1 MSATILPE
9 KTLHYPVLLN
19 EVINIITPQNGGTF
33 IDCTFGQGGYSKK
46 ILEYPNTKV
55 IAIDRDKNSQ
65 HIASDFKKKFEDR
78 FSFHNIKFSQIKD
91 LNLKDEIKGI
101 IFDLGYSINQIKN
114 LSTGLSFDS
123 KGELNMKMGLNDF
136 SAKDVIDKL
145 DQKELEQ
152 IFRYFGEEK
161 NSKLISKKIVLERQK
176 KNLDTQD
183 LVNIVKRVK
192 KRHYTKTNP
201 ATKVFQALRIF
212 VNKEISELSKS
223 LEASASIV
231 SQNGIVLT
239 VSFHSLEDKICKFFF
254 NHLSKQDKVS
264 RYLPEKKTT
273 KKSFSLITKKPVTP
287 SSQELKLNPP
297 SRSAKLRAIKK
308 IGLYENNMNVFEKY
322 ASLLKIE
329 NFSKNLKFFQY
340 HF

>member
-55 IAIDRDKNSQ
+55 IAVDRDKNSIK
-65 HIASDFKKKFEDR
+65 IASELKKRFKDR

-91 LNLKDEIKGI
+91 LKTDDEVKGI
-101 IFDLGYSINQIKN
+101 IFDLGYSLNQIKD
-114 LSTGLSFDS
+114 LSRGLSFDS
-123 KGELNMKMGLNDF
+123 KGELNMKMRLNDY
-136 SAKDVIDKL
+136 SAKDVINKL

-152 IFRYFGEEK
+152 IFKYFGEEK

-176 KNLDTQD
+176 KILDTQD
-183 LVNIVKRVK
+183 LVNIVKRAK
-192 KRHYTKTNP
+192 KKYYTKTNP

-212 VNKEISELSKS
+212 VNKEISELTRGLK
-223 LEASASIV
+223 ESANIV
-231 SQNGIVLT
+231 SQNGIILT

-308 IGLYENNMNVFEKY
+308 IGLYENNMNVFDKY
-322 ASLLKIE
+322 VSLLKIE
-329 NFSKNLKFFQY
+329 NFSKKL
-340 HF
+340 

>member
-1 MSATILPE
+1 
-9 KTLHYPVLLN
+9 
-19 EVINIITPQNGGTF
+19 
-33 IDCTFGQGGYSKK
+33 
-46 ILEYPNTKV
+46 
-55 IAIDRDKNSQ
+55 
-65 HIASDFKKKFEDR
+65 
-78 FSFHNIKFSQIKD
+78 
-91 LNLKDEIKGI
+91 
-101 IFDLGYSINQIKN
+101 
-114 LSTGLSFDS
+114 
-123 KGELNMKMGLNDF
+123 MKMGLNDF
-136 SAKDVIDKL
+136 SAKDVVNKL
-145 DQKELEQ
+145 DEKELGQ
-152 IFRYFGEEK
+152 IFKYFGEEK

-264 RYLPEKKTT
+264 RYLPEKKNYK

-322 ASLLKIE
+322 ANLFKIE
-329 NFSKNLKFFQY
+329 NLSKKL
-340 HF
+340 

>member
-55 IAIDRDKNSQ
+55 IAIDRDKNSL
-65 HIASDFKKKFEDR
+65 HIASDLKKKFEDR

-91 LNLKDEIKGI
+91 LNFKDEIKGI
-101 IFDLGYSINQIKN
+101 IFDLGYSLNQIKD

-136 SAKDVIDKL
+136 SAKDVINKL

-152 IFRYFGEEK
+152 IFKYFGEEK

-192 KRHYTKTNP
+192 KKHYTKTNP

-231 SQNGIVLT
+231 SQNGIILT

-254 NHLSKQDKVS
+254 NYLSKQDKVS

-287 SSQELKLNPP
+287 GSQELKLNPP

-308 IGLYENNMNVFEKY
+308 NWFI
-322 ASLLKIE
+322 
-329 NFSKNLKFFQY
+329 
-340 HF
+340 

>member
-55 IAIDRDKNSQ
+55 IAIDRDKNSL
-65 HIASDFKKKFEDR
+65 HIASDLKKKFEDR
-78 FSFHNIKFSQIKD
+78 FYFHNIKFSQIKD
-91 LNLKDEIKGI
+91 LKIDDEVKGI
-101 IFDLGYSINQIKN
+101 IFDLGYSLNQIKD
-114 LSTGLSFDS
+114 LSRGLSFDS
-123 KGELNMKMGLNDF
+123 KGDLNMKMGLNDF
-136 SAKDVIDKL
+136 SAKDVINKL

-152 IFRYFGEEK
+152 IFKYFGEEK
-161 NSKLISKKIVLERQK
+161 NSKLISKKIVVERQK

-183 LVNIVKRVK
+183 LVTIVKKTK
-192 KRHYTKTNP
+192 KKYYKKTNP

-212 VNKEISELSKS
+212 VNKEISELTRGLK
-223 LEASASIV
+223 ESANIV
-231 SQNGIVLT
+231 GQNGVILT

-264 RYLPEKKTT
+264 RYLPEKKST
-273 KKSFSLITKKPVTP
+273 KMSFSLITKKPVIP
-287 SSQELKLNPP
+287 GSQELKINPP

-308 IGLYENNMNVFEKY
+308 IDLYENNKNVFLKY
-322 ASLLKIE
+322 KNLLNIE
-329 NFSKNLKFFQY
+329 NFSEKL
-340 HF
+340 

>member
-55 IAIDRDKNSQ
+55 IAIDRDKNSL
-65 HIASDFKKKFEDR
+65 HIASDLKKKFEDR

-101 IFDLGYSINQIKN
+101 IFDLGYSLNQIKD

-123 KGELNMKMGLNDF
+123 EGELNMKMGLNDF
-136 SAKDVIDKL
+136 SAKDVINKL

-152 IFRYFGEEK
+152 IFKYFGEEK
-161 NSKLISKKIVLERQK
+161 NSKLISKKIALERQK

-192 KRHYTKTNP
+192 KKHYTKTNP

-239 VSFHSLEDKICKFFF
+239 VSFHSIEDKICKFFF
-254 NHLSKQDKVS
+254 NYLSKQDKVS

-308 IGLYENNMNVFEKY
+308 IGTYENNVNVFLKY
-322 ASLLKIE
+322 ENLFNIE
-329 NFSKNLKFFQY
+329 NFSEKL
-340 HF
+340 

>member
-136 SAKDVIDKL
+136 SAKDVINKL

-254 NHLSKQDKVS
+254 NYLSKQDKVS

-287 SSQELKLNPP
+287 GSQELKLNPP

-308 IGLYENNMNVFEKY
+308 IDIYENSMNVFSKY
-322 ASLLKIE
+322 ENLLKIE
-329 NFSKNLKFFQY
+329 NFSEKL
-340 HF
+340 

>member
-9 KTLHYPVLLN
+9 KILHYPVLLS

-55 IAIDRDKNSQ
+55 IAIDRDKNSLSV
-65 HIASDFKKKFEDR
+65 ALDLKERFKDR

-91 LNLKDEIKGI
+91 LKFKDEIKGI
-101 IFDLGYSINQIKN
+101 IFDLGYSLNQIKDF
-114 LSTGLSFDS
+114 STGLSFDS
-123 KGELNMKMGLNDF
+123 EVELNMKMGLNEF
-136 SAKDVIDKL
+136 SAKDVINKL
-145 DQKELEQ
+145 DQKELEK
-152 IFRYFGEEK
+152 IFKYFGEELS
-161 NSKLISKKIVLERQK
+161 SKIISKKIIFERKK
-176 KNLDTQD
+176 KNLNTRD

-192 KRHYTKTNP
+192 KKYYSKNNP

-212 VNKEISELSKS
+212 VNKEISELINS
-223 LEASASIV
+223 LKESASIV
-231 SQNGIVLT
+231 GQNGIILT

-254 NHLSKQDKVS
+254 NYLSKQEKVS
-264 RYLPEKKTT
+264 RYLPEKKPI

-287 SSQELKLNPP
+287 NSQELKLNPP

-308 IGLYENNMNVFEKY
+308 IGVYENRQN
-322 ASLLKIE
+322 I
-329 NFSKNLKFFQY
+329 FSKYDNLLNIEKISEKL
-340 HF
+340 

>member
-55 IAIDRDKNSQ
+55 IAIDRDKNSLQ
-65 HIASDFKKKFEDR
+65 IASDLKKKFEDR
-78 FSFHNIKFSQIKD
+78 FYFHNIKFSQIKD
-91 LNLKDEIKGI
+91 LKIDDEVKGI
-101 IFDLGYSINQIKN
+101 VFDLGYSLNQIKD
-114 LSTGLSFDS
+114 LSRGLSFDS

-136 SAKDVIDKL
+136 SAKDVINKL

-152 IFRYFGEEK
+152 IFKYFGEEK
-161 NSKLISKKIVLERQK
+161 NSKLISKKIVVERQK

-183 LVNIVKRVK
+183 LVTIVKKTK
-192 KRHYTKTNP
+192 KKYYTKTNP

-212 VNKEISELSKS
+212 VNKEISELTRGLK
-223 LEASASIV
+223 ESANIV
-231 SQNGIVLT
+231 GQNGIILT

-254 NHLSKQDKVS
+254 NQLSKQDKVS
-264 RYLPEKKTT
+264 RYLPEKKLT
-273 KKSFSLITKKPVTP
+273 KMSFSLITKKPIVP

-308 IGLYENNMNVFEKY
+308 IDIYENNNNVFMKY
-322 ASLLKIE
+322 
-329 NFSKNLKFFQY
+329 KNLFNIEKFSEKL
-340 HF
+340 

>member
-46 ILEYPNTKV
+46 ILEFPNTKV
-55 IAIDRDKNSQ
+55 IAVDRDKNTLQ
-65 HIASDFKKKFEDR
+65 IASELKKKFKDR
-78 FSFHNIKFSQIKD
+78 FSFHNINFSQIKD
-91 LNLKDEIKGI
+91 LKIDDEVKGI
-101 IFDLGYSINQIKN
+101 IFDLGYSLNQIKD
-114 LSTGLSFDS
+114 LSTGLSFES

-136 SAKDVIDKL
+136 SAKDVINKL

-152 IFRYFGEEK
+152 IFKYFGEEK

-308 IGLYENNMNVFEKY
+308 IGTYENNVNVFLKY
-322 ASLLKIE
+322 ENLFNIE
-329 NFSKNLKFFQY
+329 NFSEKL
-340 HF
+340 

>member
-9 KTLHYPVLLN
+9 KNLHYPVLLN

-65 HIASDFKKKFEDR
+65 HIASDLKKKFEDR

-136 SAKDVIDKL
+136 SAKDVVNKL

-152 IFRYFGEEK
+152 IFRFFGEEK
-161 NSKLISKKIVLERQK
+161 NSKLISKKIALERQK

-192 KRHYTKTNP
+192 KKHYTKTNP

-287 SSQELKLNPP
+287 SAQELKLNPP

-308 IGLYENNMNVFEKY
+308 IGAYENNMNVFLKY
-322 ASLLKIE
+322 ENLLNIE
-329 NFSKNLKFFQY
+329 NFSEKLWKNI
-340 HF
+340 

>member
-9 KTLHYPVLLN
+9 KNLHYPVLLN

-65 HIASDFKKKFEDR
+65 HIASDLKKKFEDR

-101 IFDLGYSINQIKN
+101 IFDLGYSINQIKD

-136 SAKDVIDKL
+136 SAKDVINKL
-145 DQKELEQ
+145 DQKELQQ
-152 IFRYFGEEK
+152 IFKYFGEEK
-161 NSKLISKKIVLERQK
+161 IQNLYPKKLYLSDK

-183 LVNIVKRVK
+183 LVNIVKRAK
-192 KRHYTKTNP
+192 KKHYTKTNP

-212 VNKEISELSKS
+212 VNKEISELYKEFRSICKYCQSKWNYIN
-223 LEASASIV
+223 SIV
-231 SQNGIVLT
+231 SFVRR
-239 VSFHSLEDKICKFFF
+239 
-254 NHLSKQDKVS
+254 QD
-264 RYLPEKKTT
+264 L
-273 KKSFSLITKKPVTP
+273 
-287 SSQELKLNPP
+287 
-297 SRSAKLRAIKK
+297 
-308 IGLYENNMNVFEKY
+308 
-322 ASLLKIE
+322 
-329 NFSKNLKFFQY
+329 
-340 HF
+340 

>member
-9 KTLHYPVLLN
+9 KNLHYPVLLN

-136 SAKDVIDKL
+136 SAKDVINKL

-192 KRHYTKTNP
+192 KKHYTKTNP

-273 KKSFSLITKKPVTP
+273 KKSFSLITKKPIVP

-308 IGLYENNMNVFEKY
+308 IDIYENNN
-322 ASLLKIE
+322 
-329 NFSKNLKFFQY
+329 N
-340 HF
+340 

>member
-55 IAIDRDKNSQ
+55 IAIDRDKNSL
-65 HIASDFKKKFEDR
+65 HIASDLKKKFEDR
-78 FSFHNIKFSQIKD
+78 FYFHNIKFSQIKD
-91 LNLKDEIKGI
+91 LKIDDEVKGI
-101 IFDLGYSINQIKN
+101 IFDLGYSLNQIKD
-114 LSTGLSFDS
+114 LSRGLSFDS
-123 KGELNMKMGLNDF
+123 KGDLNMKMGLNDF
-136 SAKDVIDKL
+136 SAKDVINKL

-152 IFRYFGEEK
+152 IFKYFGEEK
-161 NSKLISKKIVLERQK
+161 NSKLISKKIVVERQK

-183 LVNIVKRVK
+183 LVTIVKKAK
-192 KRHYTKTNP
+192 KKYYTKTNP

-212 VNKEISELSKS
+212 VNKEISELTRGLK
-223 LEASASIV
+223 ESANIV
-231 SQNGIVLT
+231 GQNGVILT

-254 NHLSKQDKVS
+254 NQLSKQDKVS
-264 RYLPEKKTT
+264 RYLPEKKST
-273 KKSFSLITKKPVTP
+273 KISFSLITKKPVIP
-287 SSQELKLNPP
+287 GSQELKLNPP

-308 IGLYENNMNVFEKY
+308 IDTYENNKNVFLKY
-322 ASLLKIE
+322 KNLLNIE
-329 NFSKNLKFFQY
+329 NFSEKL
-340 HF
+340 

>member
-55 IAIDRDKNSQ
+55 IAIDRDKNSL
-65 HIASDFKKKFEDR
+65 HIASDLKKKFEDR
-78 FSFHNIKFSQIKD
+78 FYFHNIKFSQIKD
-91 LNLKDEIKGI
+91 LKIDDEVKGVV
-101 IFDLGYSINQIKN
+101 FDLGYSLNQIKD
-114 LSTGLSFDS
+114 LSRGLSFDS
-123 KGELNMKMGLNDF
+123 EGELNMKMGINDF
-136 SAKDVIDKL
+136 SAKDAINRL

-152 IFRYFGEEK
+152 IFKYFGEEK
-161 NSKLISKKIVLERQK
+161 NSKIISKKIVIERQK
-176 KNLDTQD
+176 KILDTQD

-192 KRHYTKTNP
+192 KKYYTKTNP

-212 VNKEISELSKS
+212 VNKEISELTRGLK
-223 LEASASIV
+223 ESANIV
-231 SQNGIVLT
+231 SKNGVILT

-264 RYLPEKKTT
+264 RYLPEKKLT
-273 KKSFSLITKKPVTP
+273 KMSFSLITKKPIVP

-308 IGLYENNMNVFEKY
+308 IDIYENNNNVFLKY
-322 ASLLKIE
+322 
-329 NFSKNLKFFQY
+329 KNLFNIEKFSEKL
-340 HF
+340 

>member
-1 MSATILPE
+1 MSATISPE
-9 KTLHYPVLLN
+9 KILHYPVLLN

-55 IAIDRDKNSQ
+55 IAIDRDKNSL
-65 HIASDFKKKFEDR
+65 HIASDLKKKFEDR

-101 IFDLGYSINQIKN
+101 IFDLGYSLNQIKD

-123 KGELNMKMGLNDF
+123 EGELNMKMGLNDF
-136 SAKDVIDKL
+136 SAKDVINKL

-152 IFRYFGEEK
+152 IFKYFGEEK
-161 NSKLISKKIVLERQK
+161 NSKLISKKIALERQK

-192 KRHYTKTNP
+192 KKHYTKTNP

-287 SSQELKLNPP
+287 GSQELKLNPP

-308 IGLYENNMNVFEKY
+308 IGTYENNMNVFEKY
-322 ASLLKIE
+322 ANLLKIE
-329 NFSKNLKFFQY
+329 NLSEKL
-340 HF
+340 

>member
-55 IAIDRDKNSQ
+55 IAIDRDKNSL
-65 HIASDFKKKFEDR
+65 HIASDLKKKFEDR

-101 IFDLGYSINQIKN
+101 IFDLGYSINQIKD

-136 SAKDVIDKL
+136 SAKDVINNL
-145 DQKELEQ
+145 DQKELQQ
-152 IFRYFGEEK
+152 IFKYFGEEK
-161 NSKLISKKIVLERQK
+161 NSKLISKKIALERQK

-231 SQNGIVLT
+231 SQNGIILT

-254 NHLSKQDKVS
+254 NYLSKQDKVS

-308 IGLYENNMNVFEKY
+308 IGLYENNMDVFEKY
-322 ASLLKIE
+322 TNLLKIE
-329 NFSKNLKFFQY
+329 NFSKKL
-340 HF
+340 

>member
-33 IDCTFGQGGYSKK
+33 LDCTFGQGGYSKK

-55 IAIDRDKNSQ
+55 IAIDRDKNSL
-65 HIASDFKKKFEDR
+65 HIASDLKKKFEDR

-91 LNLKDEIKGI
+91 LKIDDEVKGI
-101 IFDLGYSINQIKN
+101 VFDLGYSLNQIKD
-114 LSTGLSFDS
+114 LSRGLSFDS
-123 KGELNMKMGLNDF
+123 EGELNMKMGINDF
-136 SAKDVIDKL
+136 SAKDVINRL

-152 IFRYFGEEK
+152 IFKYFGEEK
-161 NSKLISKKIVLERQK
+161 NSKIISKKIVIERQK
-176 KNLDTQD
+176 KILDTQD

-192 KRHYTKTNP
+192 KKYYTKTNP

-212 VNKEISELSKS
+212 VNNEISELTRGLK
-223 LEASASIV
+223 ESANII
-231 SQNGIVLT
+231 SQNGVILT

-264 RYLPEKKTT
+264 RYLPEKKLT
-273 KKSFSLITKKPVTP
+273 KMSFSLITKKPIVP

-308 IGLYENNMNVFEKY
+308 IDIYENNNNVFMKY
-322 ASLLKIE
+322 
-329 NFSKNLKFFQY
+329 KNLFNIEKFSEKL
-340 HF
+340 

>member
-1 MSATILPE
+1 MHQIL
-9 KTLHYPVLLN
+9 
-19 EVINIITPQNGGTF
+19 
-33 IDCTFGQGGYSKK
+33 
-46 ILEYPNTKV
+46 
-55 IAIDRDKNSQ
+55 
-65 HIASDFKKKFEDR
+65 KKKFEDR
-78 FSFHNIKFSQIKD
+78 FSFYNIKFSQIKE

-101 IFDLGYSINQIKN
+101 IFDLGYSINQIKD

-136 SAKDVIDKL
+136 SAKDVINKL

-152 IFRYFGEEK
+152 TFKYFGEEK
-161 NSKLISKKIVLERQK
+161 IQKLYPKKLYLSGKKKKFRYSGFGQYNKKSKKK
-176 KNLDTQD
+176 
-183 LVNIVKRVK
+183 
-192 KRHYTKTNP
+192 HYTKTNP

-212 VNKEISELSKS
+212 VNKEISELTKS

-231 SQNGIVLT
+231 SQNGIILT

-254 NHLSKQDKVS
+254 NYLSKQDKVS

-287 SSQELKLNPP
+287 SAQELKLNPP

-308 IGLYENNMNVFEKY
+308 IDAHENNMNVFMKYENLLNIEK
-322 ASLLKIE
+322 
-329 NFSKNLKFFQY
+329 FSEKL
-340 HF
+340 

>member
-9 KTLHYPVLLN
+9 KNLHYPVLLN

-55 IAIDRDKNSQ
+55 IAIDRDKNSL
-65 HIASDFKKKFEDR
+65 HIASDLKKKFEDR

-136 SAKDVIDKL
+136 SAKDVINKL

-152 IFRYFGEEK
+152 IFKYFGEEK
-161 NSKLISKKIVLERQK
+161 NSKLISKKIALERQK

-192 KRHYTKTNP
+192 KKHYTKTNP

-264 RYLPEKKTT
+264 RYLPEQKTT
-273 KKSFSLITKKPVTP
+273 KKSFSLLTKKPVTP
-287 SSQELKLNPP
+287 GSQELKLNPP
-297 SRSAKLRAIKK
+297 SRTAKLRAIKK
-308 IGLYENNMNVFEKY
+308 IGKYENNMNVFEKY
-322 ASLLKIE
+322 ANLLKIE
-329 NFSKNLKFFQY
+329 NLSKKL
-340 HF
+340 